1 MKVLEAN
8 KVYLVLLSNGSE
20 MFHCWKCGG
29 DPWEVLGCHRTLP
42 PSPECPTDALIKVA
56 MMIMMMIVIIL
67 IMLVMKKM
75 MMTLLMLMMIARRLP
90 RAERSDRN
98 GFDFDDKI
106 NISIRWKFVVMTASY
121 PCHALM

>member
-29 DPWEVLGCHRTLP
+29 DPGEVLGCHRTLP

-56 MMIMMMIVIIL
+56 MMIMMMTMMMITIL
-67 IMLVMKKM
+67 IMMVMK
-75 MMTLLMLMMIARRLP
+75 R
-90 RAERSDRN
+90 
-98 GFDFDDKI
+98 
-106 NISIRWKFVVMTASY
+106 
-121 PCHALM
+121 

>member
-29 DPWEVLGCHRTLP
+29 DPGEVLGCHRTLP

-56 MMIMMMIVIIL
+56 MMIMMMIMMMIL
-67 IMLVMKKM
+67 IMMIMMVMKKL
-75 MMTLLMLMMIARRLP
+75 MMTLLMLMRIT
-90 RAERSDRN
+90 RAWPPSQSGE
-98 GFDFDDKI
+98 
-106 NISIRWKFVVMTASY
+106 
-121 PCHALM
+121 L